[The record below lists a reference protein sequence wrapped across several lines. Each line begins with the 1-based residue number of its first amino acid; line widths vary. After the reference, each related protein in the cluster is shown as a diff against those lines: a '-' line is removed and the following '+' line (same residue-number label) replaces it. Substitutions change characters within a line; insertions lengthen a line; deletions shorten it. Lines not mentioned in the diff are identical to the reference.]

1 MTISES
7 VQALFDVETVSE
19 VVFDDDGPRIVPS
32 IILNGDS
39 PRVRRSDPLTS
50 HRAADTSNRA
60 DSKQAV
66 LTALR
71 IHKHLAA
78 FELEAVLPE
87 WSPSRIRTAL
97 TELLADGLVVRSDK
111 TRTTK
116 FGRDAHVW
124 EPA

>member
-1 MTISES
+1 MSLDTS
-7 VQALFDVETVSE
+7 VGLFDFDTVSQI
-19 VVFDDDGPRIVPS
+19 VVDDDGPRVVPS
-32 IILNGDS
+32 IILTDDT
-39 PRVRRSDPLTS
+39 PRVRKSDPLTS
-50 HRAADTSNRA
+50 HRAADSSNRA

-78 FELEAVLPE
+78 FELEAVLPD

-97 TELLADGLVVRSDK
+97 TELAADGLVQRSDK
-111 TRTTK
+111 TRTTR